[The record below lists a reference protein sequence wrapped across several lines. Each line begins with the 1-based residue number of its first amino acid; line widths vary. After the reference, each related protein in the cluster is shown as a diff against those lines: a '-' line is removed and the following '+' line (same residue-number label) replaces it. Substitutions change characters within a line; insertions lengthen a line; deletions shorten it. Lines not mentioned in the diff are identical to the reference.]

1 MIAGG
6 RMGHKRRATSS
17 RAAHAAAAAA
27 EHALPPPAGGTT
39 SGLHVSGDKS
49 LNGSGQQVRLH
60 GADFSSFGKGNSS
73 VLFKP
78 YDEPHDL
85 AWACWRDGGCTVTG
99 SQRGARSPC

>member
-1 MIAGG
+1 VVGWATRGA
-6 RMGHKRRATSS
+6 RRPPAPPTRPPPPPSTP
-17 RAAHAAAAAA
+17 
-27 EHALPPPAGGTT
+27 LPPPAGGTT